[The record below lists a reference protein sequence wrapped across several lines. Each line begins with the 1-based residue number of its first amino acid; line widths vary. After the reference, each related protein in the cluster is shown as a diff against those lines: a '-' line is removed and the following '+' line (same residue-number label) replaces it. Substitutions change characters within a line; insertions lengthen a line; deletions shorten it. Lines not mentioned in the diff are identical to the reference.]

1 VIDVVKEFHVT
12 ILINC
17 LGIVGDGAYKPFE
30 EEMDDSIQ
38 AVINANV
45 LFPTLL
51 TRHLLPQLRQAASS
65 LILNLSSAVTIAN
78 LPFLFSFYVG
88 SKAYNLAFSHALFN
102 EMKYLKTNVHV
113 LVVLVGNVNSAANK
127 SPVSFFCLSTMDYAE
142 TLLERVNQKGP
153 VITGNWQHGL
163 QFKFAEL
170 MPYWII
176 DYILMRM
183 THNRTI
189 EK

>member
-1 VIDVVKEFHVT
+1 MVENLYGIVTGATDGIEKALAFELARNNFNVIIHRRNPEKLNKVQREIINVYPTVDVRIAILDAAEILQPNTVIDVVKEFHVT

-113 LVVLVGNVNSAANK
+113 RRDL
-127 SPVSFFCLSTMDYAE
+127 
-142 TLLERVNQKGP
+142 
-153 VITGNWQHGL
+153 
-163 QFKFAEL
+163 
-170 MPYWII
+170 
-176 DYILMRM
+176 
-183 THNRTI
+183 
-189 EK
+189 